1 MNKTIELPKRFWKI
15 DVFTRLHKVMHTLRI
30 IQVEED
36 VRDGANYEKD

>member
-1 MNKTIELPKRFWKI
+1 MDKTIELPKRVWKI
-15 DVFTRLHKVMHTLRI
+15 DVFARLRKVMHTLRI